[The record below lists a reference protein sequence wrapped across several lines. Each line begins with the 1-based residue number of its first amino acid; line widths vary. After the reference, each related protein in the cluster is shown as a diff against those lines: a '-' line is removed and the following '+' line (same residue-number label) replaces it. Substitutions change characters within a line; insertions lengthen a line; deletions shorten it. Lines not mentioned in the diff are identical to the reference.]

1 MTRTKLINI
10 GMFYMLLGAFF
21 FSLMNTSMKLL
32 ADSITINEN
41 IFFRGITMVF
51 FIILLMFIKRS
62 KRKKHHKNKK
72 GGYGRLVFRAL
83 IGSLSLYAMLY
94 NISTISLGTSVAFAQ
109 SAPIWTAL
117 FAWIILREK
126 PNIGVIISVIV
137 GFIGVILISNPET
150 SNLKIINIIL
160 GILSGIFAAL
170 AFISIKSLK
179 GYFDDLTIML
189 SFGLGASTLGI
200 IGMIILQDSFSV
212 LGMKEYVYIL
222 LVGITGTIGQYYI
235 TRAYTFA
242 PAGIVAPIDY
252 TRIIFSLIFGII
264 LGDMFPDIYS
274 IIGMCLIILSGI
286 LVAMPIII
294 QEIKYTSRGRNDR
307 NRML

>member
-1 MTRTKLINI
+1 MTRTKLINF
-10 GMFYMLLGAFF
+10 GMFYMLAGAFF
-21 FSLMNTSMKLL
+21 FSLMNSFMKVLSE
-32 ADSITINEN
+32 SITINEN
-41 IFFRGITMVF
+41 IFFRGITMVV
-51 FIILLMFIKRS
+51 FIIPLIIIK
-62 KRKKHHKNKK
+62 KNQYKKHHQNKK
-72 GGYGRLVFRAL
+72 GGWGILIFRAM

-109 SAPIWTAL
+109 SAPIWTAI

-126 PNIGVIISVIV
+126 PSIGVIISVVI
-137 GFIGVILISNPET
+137 GFIGVILISNPQT
-150 SNLKIINIIL
+150 SNLSTINIIL

-189 SFGLGASTLGI
+189 SFGLGASLLGI
-200 IGMIILQDSFSV
+200 IGIIFFQDSFST
-212 LGMKEYVYIL
+212 LGIKEYIAIL

-235 TRAYTFA
+235 TRAYTLA

-252 TRIIFSLIFGII
+252 TRIVFSLIFGII
-264 LGDMFPDIYS
+264 LGDIIPDFYS
-274 IIGMCLIILSGI
+274 ITGMCLIILSGI

-294 QEIKYTSRGRNDR
+294 KEIKIHLKGRR
-307 NRML
+307 

>member
-1 MTRTKLINI
+1 MTRTKLINF
-10 GMFYMLLGAFF
+10 GMFYMLAGAFF
-21 FSLMNTSMKLL
+21 FSLMNSFMKVLSE
-32 ADSITINEN
+32 SITINEN
-41 IFFRGITMVF
+41 IFFRGITMVV
-51 FIILLMFIKRS
+51 FIIPLIIIK
-62 KRKKHHKNKK
+62 KNQYKKHHQNKK
-72 GGYGRLVFRAL
+72 GGWGRLIFRAM

-94 NISTISLGTSVAFAQ
+94 NISTISLGTSIAFAQ
-109 SAPIWTAL
+109 SAPIWTAI

-126 PNIGVIISVIV
+126 PSIGVIISVVI
-137 GFIGVILISNPET
+137 GFIGVILISNPQT
-150 SNLKIINIIL
+150 SNLSTINIIL

-189 SFGLGASTLGI
+189 SFGLGASLLGI
-200 IGMIILQDSFSV
+200 IGIIFFQDSFST
-212 LGMKEYVYIL
+212 LGIKEYIAIL

-252 TRIIFSLIFGII
+252 TRIVFSLIFGII
-264 LGDMFPDIYS
+264 LGDVIPDMYS
-274 IIGMCLIILSGI
+274 ITGMCLIILSGI

-294 QEIKYTSRGRNDR
+294 KEIKIHLKGRR
-307 NRML
+307 